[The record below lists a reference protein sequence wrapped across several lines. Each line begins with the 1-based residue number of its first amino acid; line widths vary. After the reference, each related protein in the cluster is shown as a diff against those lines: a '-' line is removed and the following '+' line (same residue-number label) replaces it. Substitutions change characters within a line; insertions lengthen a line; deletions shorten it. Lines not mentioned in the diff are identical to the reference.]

1 MTLHGTT
8 RTMYADCCLKETKL
22 KNAVEIKKKY

>member
-1 MTLHGTT
+1 MTLHSTT

>member
-8 RTMYADCCLKETKL
+8 RTMCADYCLKGTKL
-22 KNAVEIKKKY
+22 KNAVEI